1 MQTVGITPD
10 PQAER
15 IALQARFSKDGVT
28 REQQEQMLK
37 LLQQAQKDLRSLPV
51 IRRIRLFLSDAIW

>member
-1 MQTVGITPD
+1 MSGAVFN
-10 PQAER
+10 PQLAQQR
-15 IALQARFSKDGVT
+15 YSAL
-28 REQQEQMLK
+28 LK